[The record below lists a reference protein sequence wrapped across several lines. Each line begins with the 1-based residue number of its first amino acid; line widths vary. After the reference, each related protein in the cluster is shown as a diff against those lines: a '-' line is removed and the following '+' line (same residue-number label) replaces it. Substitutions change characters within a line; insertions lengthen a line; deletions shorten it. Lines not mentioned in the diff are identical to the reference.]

1 MKKDLS
7 IVTVNLLYTFLAL
20 ELALYPL
27 NSKQYFILEYYFFIH
42 KIFLKEFFVMARN
55 LMEPKREN
63 RINLDQ
69 LKNKLIEDK
78 NIFTLTISDEIDD
91 ELVKCLIELE
101 NKKEF
106 QKYIKDFGSY
116 IDRIRNLKEFIKVK
130 EIRMLIAHSD
140 KCSFQKKLLNFD
152 DLNKLEEM
160 LIDIGLK
167 LTELKYKLN
176 AKTSLEID
184 NIYSFSKTY
193 AKNFWETL
201 IAGYNL
207 LNK

>member
-42 KIFLKEFFVMARN
+42 KLFLKEFFVMARN

-78 NIFTLTISDEIDD
+78 NIFTSTISDDIDD